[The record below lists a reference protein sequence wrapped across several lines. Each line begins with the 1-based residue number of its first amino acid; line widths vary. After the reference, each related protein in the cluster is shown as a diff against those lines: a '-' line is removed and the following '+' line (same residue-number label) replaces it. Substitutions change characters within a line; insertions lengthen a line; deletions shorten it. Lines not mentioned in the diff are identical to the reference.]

1 MSEGNF
7 EWLAKIPIGIM
18 QLGEGL
24 KVRFAN
30 DEAKRL
36 MSFFRDPPYRGG
48 SQTYSTSSWSQ
59 PCIEVRS

>member
-1 MSEGNF
+1 MPEGNF

-18 QLGEGL
+18 QLGEDL

-36 MSFFRDPPYRGG
+36 MSFFRDPPYRGDPG
-48 SQTYSTSSWSQ
+48 HTLRAVGVSHA
-59 PCIEVRS
+59 